1 MWEKKFMTIK
11 KAAGRPPV
19 VDMKTIIRLSDA
31 IQHCA
36 TVSDACRYAK
46 ISRTT
51 YYHYQKNEP
60 IFAEAMNTAKANQY
74 KLSFS
79 LFTPHY

>member
-1 MWEKKFMTIK
+1 MK
-11 KAAGRPPV
+11 
-19 VDMKTIIRLSDA
+19 VDYKVMLKIADA
-31 IQHCA
+31 LQHSA

-51 YYHYQKNEP
+51 YYYHLNNEP

-74 KLSFS
+74 RVTFS
-79 LFTPHY
+79 LLTPY